1 MSKRKVVRKLNSH
14 LRERFTE
21 GGDGEGKKEEEEGK
35 TSSNRKRKREI
46 EKEVNQETKI
56 QSSEKT
62 TGKNQIK
69 QDHSNIKMN
78 FSFFISFLM

>member
-1 MSKRKVVRKLNSH
+1 MSKRKVVRKLNSQ

-21 GGDGEGKKEEEEGK
+21 GGDGGGKEEEEGK

-46 EKEVNQETKI
+46 EKEVTQETKI

-62 TGKNQIK
+62 TGKTKI
-69 QDHSNIKMN
+69 IL
-78 FSFFISFLM
+78 I